1 MKKFFAVF
9 IWLFGTIALL
19 TSCSSNKAPSC
30 ELTLTSTGTSVSYS
44 LSFADLSK
52 KQTSYKIEI
61 LKGETSVKEEV
72 SSTDITAGQFSN
84 LDLNTNYKVNVYVT
98 NKTEWDV
105 SLASKEIQTK
115 KGTITGVT
123 FNSQSFVYDGNPK
136 SIEVSDIPDV
146 AGNYTV
152 VYSGNGVTEVG
163 DYTVTAT
170 VKKENYEDL
179 VLTAKITITPA
190 SSDFVIADKT
200 VTYTG
205 EAQTIKAVTDLE
217 VTYEY
222 YLGET
227 KLESAPVNA
236 GTYTVKAIYAGDK
249 NHAKVEK
256 TATLK
261 IEKAASTITA
271 EDITI
276 KFGEEYDVA
285 ATCSAANASLTLEY
299 YQGETKLDEKPTAIG
314 SYTVKVIF
322 DGNDNYK
329 ASSKTIALIITNPDN
344 ADVTITLDNISTVYG
359 QTYLVAPTA
368 DHGVVLEDL
377 VIKYYQLDGTE
388 IEKPVNAGSYEIKI
402 TYAGNEEKFLNP
414 ASKTVTLTIAKADYD
429 LSGFTFADVTYTYDG
444 TEHSLKIVGTLP
456 AGVNVSYTNNTLT
469 EIGEIEVTA
478 TFTGDENNYNLIAP
492 KTAVLKIVKQ
502 TITFTQSV
510 QLTYGDTVDSNNL
523 LSYMTYSGV
532 TEQVFDQIKNDI
544 VATLP
549 DGVTG
554 ITNAGTYAIHI
565 TFAGTDYINALD
577 IDVTLVVDKATHT
590 IEVVGLENN
599 TITRVAGSLFN
610 YTANAQTDAQYTY
623 SQDLRYASAGTYT
636 DLVIAFEENEN
647 YLSTSKTINVVL
659 TAPTAATDLFI
670 SEYYEGASNNKFI
683 IIYNGTGAEVDLS
696 EYSITLAVNGAIYD

>member
-1 MKKFFAVF
+1 MKKFFAVL

-30 ELTLTSTGTSVSYS
+30 ELTLTSTETSVSYS

-84 LDLNTNYKVNVYVT
+84 LDLNTNYKVNIYVT

-105 SLASKEIQTK
+105 SLASKDIQTK

-123 FNSQSFVYDGNPK
+123 FNSQSFVYDGTAK
-136 SIEVSDIPDV
+136 SIEVSNLPEGAEV
-146 AGNYTV
+146 T
-152 VYSGNGVTEVG
+152 YSGNSMTDVG
-163 DYTVTAT
+163 EYTVTAT
-170 VKKENYEDL
+170 IKKDNYEDL
-179 VLTAKITITPA
+179 VLTAKLTITPA

-261 IEKAASTITA
+261 IEKAASTVTA

-276 KFGEEYDVA
+276 KFGEEYDVV
-285 ATCSAANASLTLEY
+285 ATCSVADASLTLEY

-314 SYTVKVIF
+314 SYSVKVIF

-329 ASSKTIALIITNPDN
+329 ASSKTIALLITNPDN
-344 ADVTITLDNISTVYG
+344 ADITITLDNISTVYG
-359 QTYLVAPTA
+359 QTYSVAPTA

-429 LSGFTFADVTYTYDG
+429 LSGITFADVTYTYDG
-444 TEHSLKIVGTLP
+444 TEKELVYTGSLP
-456 AGVNVSYTNNTLT
+456 AGVTFVGYT
-469 EIGEIEVTA
+469 
-478 TFTGDENNYNLIAP
+478 
-492 KTAVLKIVKQ
+492 
-502 TITFTQSV
+502 
-510 QLTYGDTVDSNNL
+510 
-523 LSYMTYSGV
+523 
-532 TEQVFDQIKNDI
+532 
-544 VATLP
+544 
-549 DGVTG
+549 
-554 ITNAGTYAIHI
+554 TNKGTDAGTYEAKASFVGEDTDNYNVIADLTATLTI
-565 TFAGTDYINALD
+565 AKADPSLEGLQVTFINDYTPD
-577 IDVTLVVDKATHT
+577 MT
-590 IEVVGLENN
+590 IEVFKERLDEK
-599 TITRVAGSLFN
+599 L
-610 YTANAQTDAQYTY
+610 Y
-623 SQDLRYASAGTYT
+623 
-636 DLVIAFEENEN
+636 
-647 YLSTSKTINVVL
+647 
-659 TAPTAATDLFI
+659 
-670 SEYYEGASNNKFI
+670 
-683 IIYNGTGAEVDLS
+683 
-696 EYSITLAVNGAIYD
+696 